1 MADFACKECH
11 MILEESSCPR
21 CPEAEISREWQGF
34 VEILIFFKLFVFN
47 IVIEFLVLNTFAP
60 IFFKIS
66 ISYLKIFG
74 SICLIII
81 FFPIKTP
88 AIK

>member
-34 VEILIFFKLFVFN
+34 VEILKVTKSMVFLNCKLKSKN
-47 IVIEFLVLNTFAP
+47 RIIATALGIWKILNRPLPNAG
-60 IFFKIS
+60 
-66 ISYLKIFG
+66 LG
-74 SICLIII
+74 G
-81 FFPIKTP
+81 
-88 AIK
+88 